1 MCIQRALG
9 LESEGVTLKRLETL
23 WPVWAKADPRLAV
36 TSFEG
41 LRDFES
47 NGDPDQ
53 KRALRFALATK
64 ATVDGDDDVDAAAA
78 LAWILLPGVIAIAR
92 RLHEWVAKTCTTWGR
107 DSEEL
112 DALVASELWVAIREF
127 PVDRLQNVRG
137 NVLARTKYA
146 CRLQLGDRQ
155 QLLRANSSWSRI
167 YILGDGHD
175 IEDTLGEIPDE
186 DAPFSVTQRVHNT
199 FRDALDRGL
208 IQTADAQL
216 LFDVAERVGTK
227 DYNIVRGAGGL
238 TSHQV
243 AADLA
248 EIHGITASGMRKR
261 IQRVLALM
269 RAHGYELGEA
279 A

>member
-9 LESEGVTLKRLETL
+9 LEPEGATLKRLETL
-23 WPVWAKADPRLAV
+23 WPAWAEQDPRLAV
-36 TSFEG
+36 TSFKD
-41 LRDFES
+41 LREFERS
-47 NGDPDQ
+47 GERGQ
-53 KRALRFALATK
+53 KRALRFALASK

-78 LAWILLPGVIAIAR
+78 LAWLLLPGVIAITR
-92 RLHEWVAKTCTTWGR
+92 HLHDWVAKTCPPWGR
-107 DSEEL
+107 ENEEL
-112 DALVASELWVAIREF
+112 DSLVASELWVAIREF
-127 PVDRLQNVRG
+127 PVDRLGNVRG

-155 QLLRANSSWSRI
+155 QLQRANSSWSRI
-167 YILGDGHD
+167 YILGDRHD

-186 DAPFSVTQRVHNT
+186 DDQLTVTQRVHAT

-208 IQTADAQL
+208 IETSDARL

-238 TSHQV
+238 TSHEV
-243 AADLA
+243 AADIA
-248 EIHGITASGMRKR
+248 EVHGLSASGMRKR

-269 RAHGYELGEA
+269 RSYGYELGEA